1 MTSLIKRNTKV
12 LFCRQHE
19 RLPALDGI
27 RAIAIIVVVGV
38 HLVFMQGSLSEVS
51 VSDYDTDSYI
61 EEIFSSRVGRI
72 FARGEFGVD
81 LFFVL
86 SGISVSLIGLFI
98 SYLLFVFIEKPS
110 MDVRKTE
117 WVKRLHG

>member
-51 VSDYDTDSYI
+51 VSTYDTDSYI
-61 EEIFSSRVGRI
+61 EEVFSSRVGRI

-86 SGISVSLIGLFI
+86 SGFYAPRHTHRQPRWSRPLLETFENDLRIGE
-98 SYLLFVFIEKPS
+98 YP
-110 MDVRKTE
+110 
-117 WVKRLHG
+117 